1 MDLISIIMPYY
12 KKSAT
17 VKQTIDSIFAQTYKN
32 FELIIIYD
40 DEDKKDLEYLKK
52 IQKNFKKILIFINKS
67 NLGAGMSRNL
77 GIKNAKGE
85 FVAFIDADDTWHK
98 KKLEEQINFMKLNNL
113 QVSHTSYNI
122 IDINSN
128 LISRRKA
135 RTFNTVKSL
144 IKSCDIGLS
153 TVIVKRSI
161 FNQELTFP
169 NLKTKEDFVLWLKFL
184 ENNYSI
190 VALDIYLTNWKKI
203 KNSLSSSVI
212 QKLHDGFKV
221 YKIYMKYNF
230 IKSLYLLFCLS
241 LNSFI
246 K

>member
-1 MDLISIIMPYY
+1 M
-12 KKSAT
+12 K
-17 VKQTIDSIFAQTYKN
+17 VNN
-32 FELIIIYD
+32 F
-40 DEDKKDLEYLKK
+40 
-52 IQKNFKKILIFINKS
+52 
-67 NLGAGMSRNL
+67 
-77 GIKNAKGE
+77 
-85 FVAFIDADDTWHK
+85 
-98 KKLEEQINFMKLNNL
+98 

-122 IDINSN
+122 IDINRN

-153 TVIVKRSI
+153 TVIAKRSI
-161 FNQELTFP
+161 FNQELIFP
-169 NLKTKEDFVLWLKFL
+169 NLKTKEDFVLWLKLL
-184 ENNYSI
+184 ENDYSI
-190 VALDIYLTNWKKI
+190 IALDIYLTDWKKV

-212 QKLHDGFKV
+212 QKLYDGFKV

-241 LNSFI
+241 LNSLI

>member
-12 KKSAT
+12 KKSET
-17 VKQTIDSIFAQTYKN
+17 VKQTIDSIFAQTYSN

-52 IQKNFKKILIFINKS
+52 IIKKFKNVLIIINQS
-67 NLGAGMSRNL
+67 NLGAGLSRNL

-98 KKLEEQINFMKLNNL
+98 KKLEEQINFMKVNNF

-122 IDINSN
+122 IDINRN

-153 TVIVKRSI
+153 TVIAKRSI
-161 FNQELTFP
+161 FNQELIFP
-169 NLKTKEDFVLWLKFL
+169 NLKTKEDFVLWLKLL
-184 ENNYSI
+184 ENDYSI
-190 VALDIYLTNWKKI
+190 IALDIYLTDWKKV

-212 QKLHDGFKV
+212 QKLYDGFKV

-241 LNSFI
+241 LNSLI

>member
-1 MDLISIIMPYY
+1 MPYY

-17 VKQTIDSIFAQTYKN
+17 VKQTIDSIFAQTYSN

-52 IQKNFKKILIFINKS
+52 IIKKSDKVLIIINQS
-67 NLGAGMSRNL
+67 NLGAGLSRNL

-98 KKLEEQINFMKLNNL
+98 KKLEEQINFMKVNNF

-153 TVIVKRSI
+153 TVIAKRSI
-161 FNQELTFP
+161 FNQELIFP
-169 NLKTKEDFVLWLKFL
+169 HLKTKEDFVLWLKFI
-184 ENNYSI
+184 ENDYSI
-190 VALDIYLTNWKKI
+190 IALDIYLTDWKKV

-212 QKLHDGFKV
+212 QKLYDGFKV

-230 IKSLYLLFCLS
+230 IKSIYLLFCLS
-241 LNSFI
+241 VNSLI
-246 K
+246 KLLK

>member
-17 VKQTIDSIFAQTYKN
+17 VKQTIDSIFAQTYSN

-52 IQKNFKKILIFINKS
+52 IIKKSEKVLIIINQS
-67 NLGAGMSRNL
+67 NLGAGLSRNL

-98 KKLEEQINFMKLNNL
+98 KKLEEQINFMKVNNF

-153 TVIVKRSI
+153 TVIAKRSI
-161 FNQELTFP
+161 FNQELIFP

-184 ENNYSI
+184 ENDYSI
-190 VALDIYLTNWKKI
+190 IALDIYLTDWKKV

-212 QKLHDGFKV
+212 QKLYDGFKV

-230 IKSLYLLFCLS
+230 IKSIYLLFCLS
-241 LNSFI
+241 VNSLI

>member
-1 MDLISIIMPYY
+1 MPYY

-17 VKQTIDSIFAQTYKN
+17 VKQTIDSIFAQTYSN

-52 IQKNFKKILIFINKS
+52 IIKKSEKVLIIINQS
-67 NLGAGMSRNL
+67 NLGAGLSRNL

-98 KKLEEQINFMKLNNL
+98 KKLEEQINFMKVNNF

-153 TVIVKRSI
+153 TVIAKRSI
-161 FNQELTFP
+161 FNQELIFP

-184 ENNYSI
+184 ENDYSI
-190 VALDIYLTNWKKI
+190 IALDIYLTDWKKV

-212 QKLHDGFKV
+212 QKLYDGFKV

-230 IKSLYLLFCLS
+230 IKSIYLLFCLS
-241 LNSFI
+241 VNSLI

>member
-17 VKQTIDSIFAQTYKN
+17 VKQTIDSIFAQTYSN

-52 IQKNFKKILIFINKS
+52 IIKKSEKVLIIINQS
-67 NLGAGMSRNL
+67 NLGAGLSRNL

-98 KKLEEQINFMKLNNL
+98 KKLEEQINFMKVNNF

-153 TVIVKRSI
+153 TVIAKRSI
-161 FNQELTFP
+161 FNQELIFP

-184 ENNYSI
+184 ENDYSI
-190 VALDIYLTNWKKI
+190 IALDIYLTDWKKV

-212 QKLHDGFKV
+212 QKLYDGFKV

-241 LNSFI
+241 LNSLI

>member
-12 KKSAT
+12 KKSET
-17 VKQTIDSIFAQTYKN
+17 VKQTIDSIFAQTYSN

-52 IQKNFKKILIFINKS
+52 IIKKFKNVLIIINQS
-67 NLGAGMSRNL
+67 NLGAGLSRNL

-98 KKLEEQINFMKLNNL
+98 KKLEEQINFMKVNNF

-153 TVIVKRSI
+153 TVIAKRSI
-161 FNQELTFP
+161 FNQELIFP

-184 ENNYSI
+184 ENDYSI
-190 VALDIYLTNWKKI
+190 IALDIYLTDWKKV

-212 QKLHDGFKV
+212 QKLYDGFKV

-230 IKSLYLLFCLS
+230 IKSIYLLFCLS
-241 LNSFI
+241 VNSLI

>member
-1 MDLISIIMPYY
+1 MPYY
-12 KKSAT
+12 KKSET
-17 VKQTIDSIFAQTYKN
+17 VKQTIDSIFAQTYSN

-52 IQKNFKKILIFINKS
+52 IIKKFKNVLIIINQS
-67 NLGAGMSRNL
+67 NLGAGLSRNL

-98 KKLEEQINFMKLNNL
+98 KKLEEQINFMKVNNF

-122 IDINSN
+122 IDINRN

-153 TVIVKRSI
+153 TVIAKRSI
-161 FNQELTFP
+161 FNQELIFP
-169 NLKTKEDFVLWLKFL
+169 NLKTKEDFVLWLKLL
-184 ENNYSI
+184 ENDYSI
-190 VALDIYLTNWKKI
+190 IALDIYLTDWKKV

-212 QKLHDGFKV
+212 QKLYDGFKV

-241 LNSFI
+241 LNSLI

>member
-1 MDLISIIMPYY
+1 MPYY

-17 VKQTIDSIFAQTYKN
+17 VKQTIDSIFAQTYSN

-52 IQKNFKKILIFINKS
+52 IIKKSEKVLIIINQS
-67 NLGAGMSRNL
+67 NLGAGLSRNL

-98 KKLEEQINFMKLNNL
+98 KKLEEQINFMKVNNF

-153 TVIVKRSI
+153 TVIAKRSI
-161 FNQELTFP
+161 FNQELIFP

-184 ENNYSI
+184 ENDYSI
-190 VALDIYLTNWKKI
+190 IALDIYLTDWKKV

-212 QKLHDGFKV
+212 QKLYDVSSKF
-221 YKIYMKYNF
+221 
-230 IKSLYLLFCLS
+230 LFS
-241 LNSFI
+241 Q
-246 K
+246 

>member
-17 VKQTIDSIFAQTYKN
+17 VKQTIDSIFAQTYSN

-52 IQKNFKKILIFINKS
+52 IVKKSEKVLIIINQS
-67 NLGAGMSRNL
+67 NLGAGLSRNL

-98 KKLEEQINFMKLNNL
+98 KKLEEQINFMKVNNF

-153 TVIVKRSI
+153 TVIAKRSI
-161 FNQELTFP
+161 FNQELIFP

-184 ENNYSI
+184 ENDYSI
-190 VALDIYLTNWKKI
+190 IALDIYLTDWKKV

-212 QKLHDGFKV
+212 QKLYDGFKV

-230 IKSLYLLFCLS
+230 IKSIYLLFCLS
-241 LNSFI
+241 VNSLI

>member
-1 MDLISIIMPYY
+1 MPYY

-17 VKQTIDSIFAQTYKN
+17 VKQTIDSIFAQTYSN

-52 IQKNFKKILIFINKS
+52 IVKKSEKVLIIINQS
-67 NLGAGMSRNL
+67 NLGAGLSRNL

-98 KKLEEQINFMKLNNL
+98 KKLEEQINFMKVNNF

-153 TVIVKRSI
+153 TVIAKRSI
-161 FNQELTFP
+161 FNQELIFP

-184 ENNYSI
+184 ENDYSI
-190 VALDIYLTNWKKI
+190 IALDIYLTDWKKV

-212 QKLHDGFKV
+212 QKLYDGFKV

-230 IKSLYLLFCLS
+230 IKSIYLLFCLS
-241 LNSFI
+241 VNSLI

>member
-17 VKQTIDSIFAQTYKN
+17 VKQTIDSIFAQTYSN

-52 IQKNFKKILIFINKS
+52 IVKKSEKVLIIINQS
-67 NLGAGMSRNL
+67 NLGAGLSRNL

-98 KKLEEQINFMKLNNL
+98 KKLEEQINFMKVNNF

-153 TVIVKRSI
+153 TVIAKRSI
-161 FNQELTFP
+161 FNQELIFP

-184 ENNYSI
+184 ENDYSI
-190 VALDIYLTNWKKI
+190 IALDIYLTDWKKV

-212 QKLHDGFKV
+212 QKLYDGFKV

-241 LNSFI
+241 LNSLI